1 MQYTRPRRN
10 LANKR
15 FSDLM
20 DEFFSDA
27 VGYNGESFV
36 PSIDIS
42 ETDEQFLI
50 TAELP
55 GMKKEDIN
63 ISVDNGRLLINGERS
78 SEEKEEGKTFHRV
91 ETKRGSF
98 ERSFKLPNHVDE
110 ETINATYEDGLLN
123 ITIDKAENNVK
134 KQIEIQ

>member
-1 MQYTRPRRN
+1 
-10 LANKR
+10 
-15 FSDLM
+15 M
-20 DEFFSDA
+20 DEFFNDA
-27 VGYNGESFV
+27 VGYNGDSFV

-42 ETDEQFLI
+42 ETDETFLI

-63 ISVDNGRLLINGERS
+63 ISLDNGRLLISGKRNT
-78 SEEKEEGKTFHRV
+78 EEKEEGKTFHRV

-98 ERSFKLPNHVDE
+98 ERSFKLPDHVDE
-110 ETINATYEDGLLN
+110 ETINATYKDGLLN
-123 ITIDKAENNVK
+123 ITIDKAENKVK